1 MSWTDFFLYL
11 SLFYVVYYA
20 VNVVI
25 DVLRKPQV
33 SEVSAG
39 NAYTFQTDLNE
50 FDESPTVIEDNEP
63 MLEPIKSKT
72 ESASPTEVWVNSEE
86 DSEDIEF
93 EINDPSPVKSTGGV
107 TTLNSLFVLAKEG
120 SIEMKKKVVFRSF
133 PRRRYVH
140 FLN

>member
-25 DVLRKPQV
+25 DVLRKPKL
-33 SEVSAG
+33 SEVSVG
-39 NAYTFQTDLNE
+39 NAYTFQSDLNE
-50 FDESPTVIEDNEP
+50 FDENPTVIEDNELI
-63 MLEPIKSKT
+63 LEPVKPKT
-72 ESASPTEVWVNSEE
+72 ESASEVWVNSEE
-86 DSEDIEF
+86 DSEEIEF

-120 SIEMKKKVVFRSF
+120 SIEMKKKVVFS
-133 PRRRYVH
+133 
-140 FLN
+140 

>member
-1 MSWTDFFLYL
+1 M
-11 SLFYVVYYA
+11 VYYA

-25 DVLRKPQV
+25 DVLRKPQL

-50 FDESPTVIEDNEP
+50 FDESPTVIEDNDLL
-63 MLEPIKSKT
+63 LEPVKPKT
-72 ESASPTEVWVNSEE
+72 ESVSEVWVNSEE
-86 DSEDIEF
+86 DSEEIEF

-120 SIEMKKKVVFRSF
+120 SIEMKKKVVFS
-133 PRRRYVH
+133 
-140 FLN
+140 

>member
-25 DVLRKPQV
+25 DVLRKPKL

-39 NAYTFQTDLNE
+39 NAYTFQTDLDE

-63 MLEPIKSKT
+63 MLDPVKPKT
-72 ESASPTEVWVNSEE
+72 ELASEVWGNSEE
-86 DSEDIEF
+86 DSEEIEF

-120 SIEMKKKVVFRSF
+120 SIEMKKKVVFS
-133 PRRRYVH
+133 
-140 FLN
+140 

>member
-25 DVLRKPQV
+25 DVLRKPQL

-50 FDESPTVIEDNEP
+50 FDENPTVSEDNDP
-63 MLEPIKSKT
+63 VLEPIKSKT
-72 ESASPTEVWVNSEE
+72 ESASPIEVWVNSEE
-86 DSEDIEF
+86 DSEEIEF

-120 SIEMKKKVVFRSF
+120 SIEMKKKVVFS
-133 PRRRYVH
+133 
-140 FLN
+140 

>member
-1 MSWTDFFLYL
+1 MNWTDFFLYL

-20 VNVVI
+20 VNVVF
-25 DVLRKPQV
+25 DVLRKPQL

-50 FDESPTVIEDNEP
+50 FDESPTVIEDNDLL
-63 MLEPIKSKT
+63 LEPVKPKT
-72 ESASPTEVWVNSEE
+72 ESVSEVWVNSEE
-86 DSEDIEF
+86 DSEEIEF

-120 SIEMKKKVVFRSF
+120 SIEMKKKVVFS
-133 PRRRYVH
+133 
-140 FLN
+140 

>member
-25 DVLRKPQV
+25 DVLRKPQL
-33 SEVSAG
+33 SEVSGG

-86 DSEDIEF
+86 DSEEIEF
-93 EINDPSPVKSTGGV
+93 EINDPNPVKSTGGV

-120 SIEMKKKVVFRSF
+120 SIEMKKKVVFS
-133 PRRRYVH
+133 
-140 FLN
+140 

>member
-39 NAYTFQTDLNE
+39 NAYTFH
-50 FDESPTVIEDNEP
+50 ESPTVIEDNEP
-63 MLEPIKSKT
+63 MLEPVKPKK
-72 ESASPTEVWVNSEE
+72 ESASEVWVHSEE

-120 SIEMKKKVVFRSF
+120 SIEMKKKVVFS
-133 PRRRYVH
+133 
-140 FLN
+140 

>member
-25 DVLRKPQV
+25 DVLRKPQL

-50 FDESPTVIEDNEP
+50 FDESPTVIEDNDLLLEP
-63 MLEPIKSKT
+63 MKPKT
-72 ESASPTEVWVNSEE
+72 GPASPTEEWVNSEE
-86 DSEDIEF
+86 DSEEIEF

-120 SIEMKKKVVFRSF
+120 SIEMKKKVVFS
-133 PRRRYVH
+133 
-140 FLN
+140 